1 MGLVRVT
8 AEAQPPGT
16 SWPRRLDLLS
26 KAFAVFSNYSTKK
39 EMHLTCK

>member
-8 AEAQPPGT
+8 AEAQ
-16 SWPRRLDLLS
+16 PRRLDLLS